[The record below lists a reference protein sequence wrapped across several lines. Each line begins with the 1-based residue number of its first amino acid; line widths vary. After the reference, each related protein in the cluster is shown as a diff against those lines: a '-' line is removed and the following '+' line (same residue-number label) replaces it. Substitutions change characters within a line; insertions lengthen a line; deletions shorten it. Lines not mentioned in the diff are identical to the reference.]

1 MADGQ
6 TMFNVA
12 PGGGDPFE
20 QLLEQ
25 VRLAAEQARYEISF
39 REDLASLA
47 EQVRQ
52 LRGRS

>member
-25 VRLAAEQARYEISF
+25 VRLAAEGAYDILGEM
-39 REDLASLA
+39 
-47 EQVRQ
+47 
-52 LRGRS
+52 GRSKSEIGRAHV